1 MPGIFLALTAIS
13 GLSFALALGWVI
25 VQWVRADRE
34 ADRAERE
41 LKEQLKR
48 IEDSRRPPLAATPQ
62 HEAP

>member
-13 GLSFALALGWVI
+13 GLSFALALTWVI

-41 LKEQLKR
+41 LREQLRR
-48 IEDSRRPPLAATPQ
+48 IEESRRPPLGAQPHQ
-62 HEAP
+62 QVP